1 MIRDSIF
8 VFLEIPDL
16 FKFSTLS
23 KSMHKIMNPV
33 KVGNQITTLMDY
45 NWLLETRIGLEASRA
60 VIVLKN
66 ISGPSMKKV
75 L

>member
-1 MIRDSIF
+1 MIRDSLF

-16 FKFSTLS
+16 FKFSALS

>member
-1 MIRDSIF
+1 
-8 VFLEIPDL
+8 
-16 FKFSTLS
+16 
-23 KSMHKIMNPV
+23 MNPV

-45 NWLLETRIGLEASRA
+45 NWLLENRIGLEASRA